1 MADIKGVGGASA
13 ATGVKKPEGDEVSS
27 DELQGKNKAGFDSA
41 GKEVKGIRKEST
53 GDILRRN
60 GLDSSDAPN

>member
-13 ATGVKKPEGDEVSS
+13 ATGVKKSEGDEVSS
-27 DELQGKNKAGFDSA
+27 GELQGNNRAGFDSA
-41 GKEVKGIRKEST
+41 GKEVKNIRQEST

>member
-1 MADIKGVGGASA
+1 MDVKGVGGASA
-13 ATGVKKPEGDEVSS
+13 AAGVKKPEGDEVSS
-27 DELQGKNKAGFDSA
+27 DELQGRNRAEFDSA
-41 GKEVKGIRKEST
+41 GQGVKNIRKEST